1 MGSGRVTEVIEALK
15 TGGFRAAAAW
25 PGEKIPQWG
34 DVAVTVCLK
43 KQEADVQ
50 VLPTSDRWFGVTYHE
65 DVPAVKESFR
75 KLTQDGVYPA
85 RLWG

>member
-1 MGSGRVTEVIEALK
+1 MR
-15 TGGFRAAAAW
+15 RAAHLGTGKELTAEYLL
-25 PGEKIPQWG
+25 PTIVDGL
-34 DVAVTVCLK
+34 LK